1 MLLSQIIETGLP
13 VLSLDDRAAVA
24 LQLMD
29 DYDLQHLPVV
39 AEEKYIGLVSKD
51 DLNDLDDAAPVAAMQ
66 HSFSRA
72 AVLPEEHLFTAV
84 KLVTTFELTVIPV
97 VNKDNELQGVVTHK
111 KLLYE
116 LAILLNIGEP
126 GGIIVLE
133 MDKRNFSFG
142 ELSRLIET
150 NDAMIMQLNS
160 YTENT
165 TGLFIITIKLNKQS
179 ISGIIATLQRYDYAI
194 RYYFGE
200 EEFTNELREN
210 YDLLMTYLKM

>member
-1 MLLSQIIETGLP
+1 MLLSQIIETGVP

-84 KLVTTFELTVIPV
+84 KLATTFELTVIPV